1 MIEAS
6 PSRRKARR
14 KGSGVTMAEVA
25 AAAGV
30 SMQTVSRYL
39 RFPDTVSAETRRQ
52 IQDAIEK
59 THYVQNLAASHL
71 ASMRSNTV
79 AAIIPTLSA
88 SVFAET
94 IQHFSEVL
102 HREGYQIFLGNTD
115 YRSDREEEVI
125 RSLLG
130 RRPDGLFI
138 IGTHHTRNSIALLKR
153 AGIPVV
159 EGWDMTSRPID
170 RLVGFSNIAAISEM
184 ARHLT
189 KSGRKRIVFAGV
201 LRRGDSRAA
210 ERRDG
215 FVAAVKAIFRNE
227 EPRLCIVSDL
237 PLEMASGAE
246 LLRRS
251 RATFPDADAVM
262 FSSDVLASGALL
274 ESVRLGIAVPDS
286 LAITGFGDFELSRH
300 LNPSLTTV
308 SVPSDEIG
316 RQAGRLLLEGMRGL
330 PSSAKR
336 IDVGFTLKIRGSG

>member
-1 MIEAS
+1 
-6 PSRRKARR
+6 
-14 KGSGVTMAEVA
+14 MAEVA

-39 RFPDTVSAETRRQ
+39 RFPETVTAETGQQ

-59 THYVQNLAASHL
+59 THYVHNLAASHL
-71 ASMRSNTV
+71 ASNRSNTV

-102 HREGYQIFLGNTD
+102 HKEGYQIFLGNTD

-138 IGTHHTRNSIALLKR
+138 IGTHHTRNSAALLKR
-153 AGIPVV
+153 ARIPIV
-159 EGWDMTSRPID
+159 EGWDMTSKPID
-170 RLVGFSNIAAISEM
+170 RVVGFSNTAAIAEM
-184 ARHLT
+184 VGHLVR
-189 KSGRKRIVFAGV
+189 SGRRRIVFTGV
-201 LRRGDSRAA
+201 LRKGDSRAT

-215 FVAAVKAIFRNE
+215 FVTAIKSMLADE
-227 EPRLCIVSDL
+227 EPRLHVLTDL

-246 LLRRS
+246 LLKQVRERY
-251 RATFPDADAVM
+251 PDADAIM

-274 ESVRLGIAVPDS
+274 ESVRLGIAVPQAV
-286 LAITGFGDFELSRH
+286 AITGFGDFELSRH

-330 PSSAKR
+330 NSAQKS
-336 IDVGFTLKIRGSG
+336 IDVGFTLMIRQSG